1 MSTFKLPNLLTN
13 VAGLP
18 SDTLVSGTSTTAALH
33 VHVEGLCANHPE
45 LTPHLLYE
53 NGNIKEHFLFTANGE
68 LLDSQSALE
77 PGSDIEI
84 LLAASGGVDRE
95 PMCSDAL
102 SNEPPGNEPFSN
114 EPLSNDEVQRY
125 VRHITLPEVGRAGQ
139 VKLKHAKVLV
149 VGTGGLGSPVSLYLA
164 AAGVGTLGLIDC
176 DVVEQSNLQRQVV
189 HGTSTVGTKK
199 VLSAKKRLADINP
212 HILIRTHDEWLN
224 DNNAAMLFE
233 QYDVVVDGTD
243 NFATRY
249 VSNDASVLT
258 KTPLVFGSVSR
269 FNGEVSVFNH
279 EAGPCYQCLYP
290 CSPPAEL
297 APSCSA
303 GGVLGIVPG
312 TVGLIQATEAVKLI
326 LNIGKPLSGR
336 LLRFNALDM
345 GFSEIIFGR
354 RKNCDTCG
362 EERQPVKFDRL
373 NASASG
379 TQRLPD
385 ESYIEPQDLYA
396 KLHHGIEDIVLLDVR
411 ESNEL
416 EVCRLPDTV
425 HVPLATLPKNLT
437 QLDASRAHCVVCYG
451 GVRAEKASRIMMDAG
466 FNDVRVLKDGM
477 KGWVRD
483 VEPGMPIY

>member
-1 MSTFKLPNLLTN
+1 MSTFKLPNLLVN

-18 SDTLVSGTSTTAALH
+18 NSNLVSATSTTATLSEH
-33 VHVEGLCANHPE
+33 VVGLCANHPE
-45 LTPHLLYE
+45 LVPHLLYE

-68 LLDSQSALE
+68 LLDSQTSIAPE
-77 PGSDIEI
+77 SDIEI
-84 LLAASGGVDRE
+84 LLAASGGVD
-95 PMCSDAL
+95 
-102 SNEPPGNEPFSN
+102 N
-114 EPLSNDEVQRY
+114 EPLSNEEVQRY
-125 VRHITLPEVGRAGQ
+125 VRHITLPEVGRTGQ
-139 VKLKHAKVLV
+139 AKLKQAKVLV

-164 AAGVGTLGLIDC
+164 AAGIGTLGLIDA

-189 HGTSTVGTKK
+189 HGTSTVGMKK

-212 HILIRTHDEWLN
+212 HIFIQTHDEWL
-224 DNNAAMLFE
+224 DEKNAVTQFE

-249 VSNDASVLT
+249 LSNDASALT

-269 FNGEVSVFNH
+269 FTGEVSVFNH
-279 EAGPCYQCLYP
+279 EDGPCYQCLYP

-326 LNIGKPLSGR
+326 LGIGKPLSGR
-336 LLRFNALDM
+336 LLRINSLDM
-345 GFSEIIFGR
+345 QFSEIRFSKR
-354 RKNCDTCG
+354 SNCETCG
-362 EERQPVKFDRL
+362 DAIADASDDARHQGKIDRL
-373 NASASG
+373 NITANGGQS
-379 TQRLPD
+379 LPS
-385 ESYIEPQDLYA
+385 ESYIEPQDLYS
-396 KLHHGIEDIVLLDVR
+396 KLRNDVDDIVLLDVR

-425 HVPLATLPKNLT
+425 HLPLASLPKNLAL
-437 QLDASRAHCVVCYG
+437 LDASRAHCVVCYG

-466 FNDVRVLKDGM
+466 FTDVRVLKDGM

-483 VEPGMPIY
+483 VEPSMPIY